1 MCAQL
6 SQSHG
11 SSSDVC
17 SIRHRSGR
25 FRSTVGLTTS
35 VRRSRV
41 AHSLAERAARWVPT
55 EDDKLRSM
63 FDAFSSFSSRRRSR
77 HITHAVSGLAQFKYS
92 EELNDNPWRVDDI
105 TDGSGCRPI
114 PHSKLPSQNKID
126 QQSTTHDVATTN
138 QETSLALTFINFRL
152 IAKKKNVFYDWRKQ
166 HLTS

>member
-41 AHSLAERAARWVPT
+41 AHSLALRAVRWVPT
-55 EDDKLRSM
+55 EDDQLRSM
-63 FDAFSSFSSRRRSR
+63 LNAFSSFSSRRRRR

-92 EELNDNPWRVDDI
+92 EELNDNPWRVDI